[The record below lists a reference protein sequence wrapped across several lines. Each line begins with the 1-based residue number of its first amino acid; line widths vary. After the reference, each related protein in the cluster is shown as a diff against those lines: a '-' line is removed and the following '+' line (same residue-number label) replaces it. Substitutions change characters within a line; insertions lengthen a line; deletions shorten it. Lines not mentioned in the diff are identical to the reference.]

1 MKTPPLE
8 EVQEVHVVKLISGV
22 IIHLVDEDV
31 VPEEEEEETMEDIIH
46 LLQYLQQLQ
55 V

>member
-8 EVQEVHVVKLISGV
+8 EVQEVHVVKLIAGV

-31 VPEEEEEETMEDIIH
+31 VPEEEEETIEDIIH